1 MMGRVGAGALRQTP
15 GCFLAF
21 SGEPSR
27 LRTWLSSLVPERW
40 TALRLNRI
48 LDCADLVVY
57 ASPETPHLI
66 LEADKG
72 LLIGRRRKA
81 GEYREPPCSFS
92 LSAGQQA
99 AWSEGRKLLER
110 AWGDYAAFL
119 RHDEAVTVLRS
130 PGGEV
135 AIHYCEAKGV
145 HAYFSHVEIALD
157 LDRGDREPD
166 ARFER
171 QGLTRQP
178 RPSHRDALAG
188 VAELLPG
195 MSRRTRDGQVLDP
208 PT

>member
-27 LRTWLSSLVPERW
+27 LRTWLSSLVPERR
-40 TALRLNRI
+40 TPLRLNRI

-57 ASPETPHLI
+57 ASPETPYLI

-72 LLIGRRRKA
+72 LVIGRLLRA
-81 GEYREPPCSFS
+81 GEHCEATGSCS
-92 LSAGQQA
+92 LPAGQQA
-99 AWSEGRKLLER
+99 SWSEERKLLDR
-110 AWGDYAAFL
+110 AGAGYAAFF
-119 RHDEAVTVLRS
+119 RDDEAVTVLRS
-130 PGGEV
+130 PSGEV

-157 LDRGDREPD
+157 LDRGNREPD
-166 ARFER
+166 DRFER
-171 QGLTRQP
+171 QGLTHQP

-195 MSRRTRDGQVLDP
+195 MSRRTRNGQVLDP
-208 PT
+208 TT